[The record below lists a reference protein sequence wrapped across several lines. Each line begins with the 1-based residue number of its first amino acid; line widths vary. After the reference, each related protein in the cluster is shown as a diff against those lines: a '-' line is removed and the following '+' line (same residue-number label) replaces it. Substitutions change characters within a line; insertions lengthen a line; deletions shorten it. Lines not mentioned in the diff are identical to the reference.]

1 MLSNFPGAAYRCEND
16 PDWTM
21 LYLSAAVKQL
31 TGYSA
36 TEFTRSDSPRSFT
49 ELTHPDDVPWI
60 AERVGA
66 ALSAKEPF
74 ELLFRLRHADGHWL
88 WVQELGRGIYDE
100 SGHLK
105 YIDGFIWDV
114 TQAEMANK
122 AIKLNE
128 QKLSTLYNQASIGIA
143 LNAVDGG
150 RYLECNPELC
160 RLTGYTEAELIAIS
174 YWDLTPAHYQ
184 LQEYQQL
191 ESLHVSGRYG
201 PYEKE
206 YRHRDGHLIPVLL
219 NGVLIEGPDG
229 ERKIWSFIQD
239 ITERKRIDQMKNEF
253 VSAVSHELR
262 TPLTSIA
269 GSLALVTSGA
279 LGGIPDKIQ
288 SMLGIAHKNAK
299 RLTLLI
305 NDLLDMEKILA
316 GKMEFDLQEQSLL
329 SILEA
334 SLESNKAY
342 ADSYDITL
350 ALQLEVNDLRAR
362 VDAQRLQ
369 QVLTNFISNAVKF
382 SPKEGQVEIRLS
394 QQGDQAVIE
403 VVDHGPGISDEFRS
417 RIFQKFSQA
426 DSSDSR
432 QRGGTGLGLS
442 ISKAFVERMNGN
454 IGFESE
460 PGQGATFFARFPI
473 VNTIG

>member
-1 MLSNFPGAAYRCEND
+1 
-16 PDWTM
+16 
-21 LYLSAAVKQL
+21 
-31 TGYSA
+31 
-36 TEFTRSDSPRSFT
+36 
-49 ELTHPDDVPWI
+49 
-60 AERVGA
+60 
-66 ALSAKEPF
+66 
-74 ELLFRLRHADGHWL
+74 
-88 WVQELGRGIYDE
+88 
-100 SGHLK
+100 
-105 YIDGFIWDV
+105 
-114 TQAEMANK
+114 
-122 AIKLNE
+122 
-128 QKLSTLYNQASIGIA
+128 
-143 LNAVDGG
+143 
-150 RYLECNPELC
+150 
-160 RLTGYTEAELIAIS
+160 
-174 YWDLTPAHYQ
+174 
-184 LQEYQQL
+184 
-191 ESLHVSGRYG
+191 
-201 PYEKE
+201 
-206 YRHRDGHLIPVLL
+206 
-219 NGVLIEGPDG
+219 
-229 ERKIWSFIQD
+229 
-239 ITERKRIDQMKNEF
+239 
-253 VSAVSHELR
+253 
-262 TPLTSIA
+262 
-269 GSLALVTSGA
+269 
-279 LGGIPDKIQ
+279 
-288 SMLGIAHKNAK
+288 MLGIAHKNAK